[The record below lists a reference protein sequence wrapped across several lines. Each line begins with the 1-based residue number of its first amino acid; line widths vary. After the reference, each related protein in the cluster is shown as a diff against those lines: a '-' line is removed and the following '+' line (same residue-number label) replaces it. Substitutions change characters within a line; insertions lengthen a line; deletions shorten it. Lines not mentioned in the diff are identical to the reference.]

1 MSSPFLYFPD
11 DRLSLAE
18 LTAACLDGDL
28 VDLGPAFMP
37 ADAVE
42 TTAMRAGSMRLLLGD
57 SLAATHLSAA
67 WIYGT
72 RYNPPLRHNVQRA
85 VSQRRNRLPARSVI
99 YRDVQLPRSDLQR
112 IGGVWVTS
120 PARTVG
126 DLART
131 RDEEYR
137 AAAMQMVAGDLPLL
151 QRSISQLEA
160 STLPYKH
167 DALALL
173 SQQEPPAKR
182 T

>member
-1 MSSPFLYFPD
+1 MASPFLYFPD

-28 VDLGPAFMP
+28 VELGPAFMP

-42 TTAMRAGSMRLLLGD
+42 TSALRAGSMQLLLGG

-72 RYNPPLRHNVQRA
+72 RHNPPLRHNVQRA
-85 VSQRRNRLPARSVI
+85 VPQRRNRLPARSVI
-99 YRDVQLPRSDLQR
+99 YRDVQLPGPDLQR

-131 RDEEYR
+131 HDEEYR
-137 AAAMQMVAGDLPLL
+137 ATARQMVAYDLPLL
-151 QRSISQLEA
+151 RASIRQLEA
-160 STLPYKH
+160 STLPHKH
-167 DALALL
+167 EALALL
-173 SQQEPPAKR
+173 CQQDVAG
-182 T
+182 